1 MAKGF
6 PKLFEE
12 VKSRISLKLNG
23 VNDNPNQSQDAR
35 YEQSGTLISLC
46 TMIYFSLCSAPCT
59 DLLTLSPVLVAL
71 RLSCSTFPTLKK
83 SSKGATNASV

>member
-12 VKSRISLKLNG
+12 VKSRISLRLNG

-46 TMIYFSLCSAPCT
+46 TMICFSSL
-59 DLLTLSPVLVAL
+59 LSPMH
-71 RLSCSTFPTLKK
+71 
-83 SSKGATNASV
+83 